1 MSQRISFSRNSDLS
15 SVELNL
21 LADLSRLIVT
31 AALSLHVCKLMD
43 LMHIQRIDLILEWC
57 VVCCTAPLAVVPGR
71 AAPLGV
77 EIDAVVVRVP
87 SHVVPVRKGCHR
99 QWRRHL
105 HACSLVFDT
114 EYLLHR
120 LLACIDNILERSEA
134 GASKDLRK
142 SVQALARVP
151 HSLVRVRRSNFNTS

>member
-1 MSQRISFSRNSDLS
+1 MVF
-15 SVELNL
+15 
-21 LADLSRLIVT
+21 
-31 AALSLHVCKLMD
+31 
-43 LMHIQRIDLILEWC
+43 
-57 VVCCTAPLAVVPGR
+57 GR

-105 HACSLVFDT
+105 HARSLVLDA

-120 LLACIDNILERSEA
+120 MLALRLDKLSRLVHIFILIYQIRN
-134 GASKDLRK
+134 L
-142 SVQALARVP
+142 
-151 HSLVRVRRSNFNTS
+151 